1 MSHQHAE
8 EQVTHGEAVEPQ
20 AIEVITAEE
29 DRVAQTSVVP
39 FNEEITRAKGHLNAI
54 IEQLAA
60 DTQQLKQRL
69 DSHQPQTDEHLAQ
82 IDALIGQV
90 EAKLHTMQQ
99 HQQRLQTRGDTLA
112 EGQQQLEGKQ
122 QILHTTQQQLEEKHH
137 QLSAQM
143 SDELTTIAD
152 TLQKLDQRITVLEPT
167 PAKLQL
173 LSEKLGRVDARL
185 SEAGDRLN
193 GRVDELE
200 RRSHLFDTYLKDLK
214 RRNHRL
220 EEKTQDLD
228 FARKQ
233 QAGIIASRSRLFG
246 AIAAL
251 LLIAIIAT
259 GYLFNTQQQLNEIQ
273 SAGIAA
279 VNSEIT
285 TLDTTLN
292 AQIASL
298 NSTLN
303 PEFNA
308 ASSAI
313 TIAVHDSDW
322 VLAQR
327 PEHLTIE
334 LYASRSKSEAF
345 NHIREVQHL
354 LIDPVSYVK
363 TEYRGRDWYV
373 VFYGNYAT
381 PAESQAI
388 MNVLPPLLRRH
399 QPRVRQFGWVQQQL

>member
-8 EQVTHGEAVEPQ
+8 EQVTQGEAVEPQ
-20 AIEVITAEE
+20 AIEVITAE
-29 DRVAQTSVVP
+29 DARVTQTSVVP
-39 FNEEITRAKGHLNAI
+39 FNEEITRAKSHLNAI

-90 EAKLHTMQQ
+90 EEKLQTMQQ
-99 HQQRLQTRGDTLA
+99 HQQILQ
-112 EGQQQLEGKQ
+112 
-122 QILHTTQQQLEEKHH
+122 TTQQQLEEKHH
-137 QLSAQM
+137 QLSAEM
-143 SDELTTIAD
+143 ADELTTIAD

-167 PAKLQL
+167 PAKLEL
-173 LSEKLGRVDARL
+173 LSEKLGKVDARL
-185 SEAGDRLN
+185 TEAGARLD

-200 RRSHLFDTYLKDLK
+200 RRGHLFDTFIKDLK

-220 EEKTQDLD
+220 EEKTLDLD
-228 FARKQ
+228 FARQQ

-251 LLIAIIAT
+251 LLIAIVGI
-259 GYLFNTQQQLNEIQ
+259 GYLFNTQQQLNETQ
-273 SAGIAA
+273 STDIAG

-285 TLDTTLN
+285 TLDTTLS
-292 AQIASL
+292 AEIASL
-298 NSTLN
+298 DATLN
-303 PEFNA
+303 PEFDA

-322 VLAQR
+322 VLAKK

-334 LYASRSKSEAF
+334 LYSSRSKSEAF
-345 NHIREVQHL
+345 NYIREVQHL

-363 TEYRGRDWYV
+363 SSYRGREWFV
-373 VFYGNYAT
+373 VLYGNYAT
-381 PAESQAI
+381 VGESQAI
-388 MNVLPPLLRRH
+388 MGVLPSVLRKH
-399 QPRVRQFGWVQQQL
+399 QPKVRAFGWVQGQL